1 MVKNLKLERVW
12 QHIRSNHGMVS
23 VELAIGLASL
33 SFVLIAVLYALG
45 ILLMQLNLI
54 DTAHNVARA
63 AARGQNVSAP
73 SHIQISQDFRSG
85 VILIE
90 ASRRVD
96 FWFRPIALTATA
108 EVAVE

>member
-12 QHIRSNHGMVS
+12 QHIRTNNGMVS
-23 VELAIGLASL
+23 VELAIGLATL

-45 ILLMQLNLI
+45 IFLMQLNLI

-63 AARGQNVSAP
+63 AARGQNVTPP
-73 SHIQISQDFRSG
+73 SHTQISQDFRSG

-90 ASRRVD
+90 ASRRID